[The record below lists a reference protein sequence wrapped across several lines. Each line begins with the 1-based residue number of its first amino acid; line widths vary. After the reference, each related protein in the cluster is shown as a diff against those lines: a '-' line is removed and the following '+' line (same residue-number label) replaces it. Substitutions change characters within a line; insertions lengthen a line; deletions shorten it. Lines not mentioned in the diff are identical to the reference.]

1 MKRCLVLLVLIMALP
16 CVAAIAENVE
26 LEMAHFQFIGDV
38 SDNPAMKDQYL
49 AEFEKKFGVKIKMNL
64 IPRNNYLEKLNLMV
78 ASGELH
84 GIIRV
89 FSPADV
95 LKFMDDGV
103 IEPMDAYLA
112 DNKIFKTE
120 FDSIGNVFRYNG
132 KIWGI
137 MDGYTGNIFARYW
150 RQDWL
155 TKLKLK
161 VPSTID
167 ELYTAA
173 KMFTE
178 NDPDGNGVKDT
189 VGLTGASVAWNIQ
202 DIFHAYDA
210 KINDIGGNSIA
221 YDPITGA
228 WDDSML
234 KPGMV
239 SALTM
244 LNKLYTNGYLDAEFA
259 TNKGSNMR
267 DRLMSGKYGSAFY
280 WIQWG
285 VQVLP
290 PALQKNVP
298 GGTIAIA
305 PVTTGTR
312 KTLLNQYVAGG
323 NLHVL
328 IKGTKNPKGVVN
340 AFVNTFFGSEEGNL
354 WGRYGME
361 GVAWKREGGKIIQI
375 MDPTTKTAV
384 PTANLC
390 NPITKFDIDKI
401 PVVPEGPAADQDL
414 SISQWKS
421 IKQII
426 ADGLKNKT
434 LFDASGI
441 RDNPFSSTYTTLSSD
456 IDRLFNEA
464 VIKATT
470 GELTPAQAIANYRD
484 AMKKMGAQTALT
496 EMNEFLS
503 KATGKVVR
511 TKYMY

>member
-1 MKRCLVLLVLIMALP
+1 MKRCLVLLVLFMAFA
-16 CVAAIAENVE
+16 CVAATAENVE
-26 LEMAHFQFIGDV
+26 LELAHFSFFGDV
-38 SDNPAMKDQYL
+38 SDNPAMKDQYIS
-49 AEFEKKFGVKIKMNL
+49 EFEKKFGIKIKMNL

-89 FSPADV
+89 FSPSDV
-95 LKFMDDGV
+95 LKFIDDGV
-103 IEPMDAYLA
+103 IEPFDAYVA

-137 MDGYTGNIFARYW
+137 MNGYEGNPFVRYW

-155 TKLKLK
+155 DKLKLK

-178 NDPDGNGVKDT
+178 NDPDGNGVNDT
-189 VGLTGASVAWNIQ
+189 VGLTGASVGWNIQ
-202 DIFHAYDA
+202 DIFQAYNA
-210 KINDIGGNSIA
+210 RLNDIGGNTIA
-221 YDPITGA
+221 YDPLTGA

-239 SALTM
+239 DALTM
-244 LNKLYTNGYLDAEFA
+244 LNKLYKNGYLDAEFA

-267 DRLMSGKYGSAFY
+267 DRLVSGKYGSAFY
-280 WIQWG
+280 WAQWG

-290 PALQKNVP
+290 PLLQKNIP
-298 GGTIAIA
+298 EARISIA

-312 KTLLNQYVAGG
+312 KTLVNQFVGG
-323 NLHVL
+323 GTLHVL

-340 AFVNTFFGSEEGNL
+340 AFVNTFFGSVDGML
-354 WGRYGME
+354 WGKYGVE
-361 GVAWKREGGKIIQI
+361 GVAWKREGGKIIQLK
-375 MDPTTKTAV
+375 DPKTGNLM
-384 PTANLC
+384 PTAGISTVIA
-390 NPITKFDIDKI
+390 PFDVDRV
-401 PVVPEGPAADQDL
+401 PVVPEGPAVEQDL
-414 SISQWKS
+414 AISQWKYIKS
-421 IKQII
+421 IA
-426 ADGLKNKT
+426 ADGFKNKT
-434 LFDASGI
+434 FFDASGI
-441 RDNPFSSTYTTLSSD
+441 RDNPFSATYNTLSSD
-456 IDRLFNEA
+456 IDRLCNEA
-464 VIKATT
+464 IIKATT
-470 GELTPAQAIANYRD
+470 GELSPKEAIADYRA
-484 AMKKMGAQTALT
+484 AMKKMDAQKALT

-511 TKYMY
+511 TTYTY